1 MASSNICLEEGWLLA
16 NQTKE
21 QCNLA
26 VSLILPVTAAT
37 ELSPCDQAEPE
48 VQSTASGSSYVASPL
63 TGGPYMGVIQNAPHL
78 LQSDLS
84 SRGNL

>member
-21 QCNLA
+21 RCNLA
-26 VSLILPVTAAT
+26 VSLILPVTVAT

-48 VQSTASGSSYVASPL
+48 VQSTASGSSYVALPL
-63 TGGPYMGVIQNAPHL
+63 TGGPAHGAGAPLHG
-78 LQSDLS
+78 SVTKCS
-84 SRGNL
+84 SLATK